1 MMEKWLFPILQ
12 IRKLG
17 HRKVKKFAQSNNAIK
32 AVEREFEPR
41 QSAPSP

>member
-1 MMEKWLFPILQ
+1 MMEKLFPILQ
-12 IRKLG
+12 MRKLG

-32 AVEREFEPR
+32 AVEQGSEPR